1 MGRMEGFF
9 MKTSVFTG
17 IYGYVRDVVL
27 GAWSIAVSC
36 MTAFPYVL
44 RFGDLR
50 KEVTEGYPDPVS
62 SKTAD
67 DLPPRSRGL
76 LFNDIDR
83 CTGCRAC
90 EKACPAQCIRIEE
103 EPGADA
109 TKIWVSVFDIDFS
122 RCIFCGLCVDICQ
135 PTSIVHTRQYEGAAY
150 QLTDLVASFGRG
162 QVTPEQRAK
171 WAALRQL
178 SENDEVSLT

>member
-1 MGRMEGFF
+1 MRD
-9 MKTSVFTG
+9 SVFG
-17 IYGYVRDVVL
+17 SVLSYIRDVL
-27 GAWSIAVSC
+27 MGAWSIAGSC
-36 MTAFPYVL
+36 MTALPYV
-44 RFGDLR
+44 FGWGELR

-83 CTGCRAC
+83 CIGCKDC
-90 EKACPAQCIRIEE
+90 EKVCPSQCIKIEE

-122 RCIFCGLCVDICQ
+122 QCIFCGLCVEVCQ
-135 PTSIVHTRQYEGAAY
+135 PGSLVHTRQYEGAAY
-150 QLTDLVASFGRG
+150 SLTDLVASFGRG
-162 QVTPEQRAK
+162 QVTAEQRAK
-171 WAALRQL
+171 WAALRQM
-178 SENDEVSLT
+178 SDMEEVPEL